1 MEIVNGIP
9 CYSCSDVEK
18 AQAGRMSP
26 RQEEALAALQQPV
39 LPPPDEVRGVNQPRN
54 EGPRGTLLNIAV

>member
-9 CYSCSDVEK
+9 CFSCSDVEK

-26 RQEEALAALQQPV
+26 RQEEAVAALNQPV
-39 LPPPDEVRGVNQPRN
+39 LPPADEVRGVNQPLTS
-54 EGPRGTLLNIAV
+54 GPRGTLLNIAI